1 MTVTFLP
8 IGDRLITLPIKPESE
23 IRGIAL
29 PDSVAEKQNAMTA
42 RVIAAGPGLWASD
55 GRRVEMQVR
64 VGDRV
69 TFDAK
74 LCTGVPF
81 EGQMYWV
88 INERDVI
95 AVVRGLDPDGSAAS

>member
-1 MTVTFLP
+1 
-8 IGDRLITLPIKPESE
+8 
-23 IRGIAL
+23 
-29 PDSVAEKQNAMTA
+29 VAEKQNAMTA